1 MENRPAFCDSCQ
13 SPLHAHALSCCERA
27 ASGNIVASYSYDE
40 FGAPLSGSE
49 SFPAGWSNP
58 YRYDGRDDVRY
69 DTETALYWMSV
80 RAYDPTLGASSR
92 VIRWAASH

>member
-1 MENRPAFCDSCQ
+1 MVNLAD
-13 SPLHAHALSCCERA
+13 